1 MLTFTERVECVA
13 GATCGNTEGVLA
25 GLVRQ
30 RWRVASPILTMLLC
44 LLVHGPVAVAQL
56 ADGGPVGDDGPPLVL
71 SEARTG
77 IEAEQLL
84 FEAADKA
91 YPAQYSISFSY
102 AHASLPQ
109 GAAYRIGWHG
119 TPTAQG
125 ASVPFGD
132 LMVVHT
138 FNTPN
143 SALLQQSWSSSASEM
158 SGMAAGVT
166 AFRYEGPRGMIYGV
180 ATLCVGVPAAGSPLG
195 TLRRFDIV
203 STTPTEGAAVVQAR
217 GLAEEGEA
225 ACAAE
230 WLAAGFP
237 AHFLAT
243 AFNPANQP
251 VPTTVPTP
259 VPMFRFFELHG
270 LPVVVS
276 PPAGQVDAACKWYG
290 STMPIMTEVFG
301 TGPRE
306 LPYIIKPR
314 PEDNDFTAEVVIVRT
329 GNPCI
334 TGDPGWR
341 HRLQIKGK
349 RSRGRF
355 FFQADIDD
363 AGSAHD
369 PCGGNDGFA
378 NDSFSHSVLWSV
390 KFMEAIPLSFNLG
403 GFTWDLTGV
412 PANVLY
418 DYTLVCNAS
427 VCCWPCCP

>member
-1 MLTFTERVECVA
+1 MSQRPTTL
-13 GATCGNTEGVLA
+13 VLPRA
-25 GLVRQ
+25 MSYPAVLLGCAVIALV
-30 RWRVASPILTMLLC
+30 SC
-44 LLVHGPVAVAQL
+44 LLASVPCARAQL
-56 ADGGPVGDDGPPLVL
+56 AGGGPIGDDGPPPVV

-84 FEAADKA
+84 FQAADRA
-91 YPAQYSISFSY
+91 YPGQYNISFTY
-102 AHASLPQ
+102 ARASLPQ
-109 GAAYRIGWHG
+109 GIAYRVGWHG

-125 ASVPFGD
+125 TAVPFGD
-132 LMVVHT
+132 LMMVHT
-138 FNTPN
+138 YDTPN
-143 SALLQQSWSSSASEM
+143 SSLLQQSWSSSASEM
-158 SGMAAGVT
+158 SGMASGVT
-166 AFRYEGPRGMIYGV
+166 AFRYEGVNGVIYGV
-180 ATLCVGVPAAGSPLG
+180 ATLCMGVPAASSPLG
-195 TLRRFDIV
+195 TLRRLDIV
-203 STTPTEGAAVVQAR
+203 ATTTSEQGAVEQAR
-217 GLAEEGEA
+217 ALAEEMEA

-237 AHFLAT
+237 AHFLAGS
-243 AFNPANQP
+243 FNAANRAAPATVSQP
-251 VPTTVPTP
+251 EITTVPTP
-259 VPMFRFFELHG
+259 VPMFSFFELHG
-270 LPVVVS
+270 LPVIVS
-276 PPAGQVDAACKWYG
+276 PPGGHVDTACKWYG
-290 STMPIMTEVFG
+290 STMPVMTEVFG

-314 PEDNDFTAEVVIVRT
+314 PEDNDFIAEVVVVRT
-329 GNPCI
+329 RNPCV
-334 TGDPGWR
+334 TGDAGWR
-341 HRLQIKGK
+341 HRLSSKGN

-363 AGSAHD
+363 AESAHD

-418 DYTLVCNAS
+418 DSTLVCNAS